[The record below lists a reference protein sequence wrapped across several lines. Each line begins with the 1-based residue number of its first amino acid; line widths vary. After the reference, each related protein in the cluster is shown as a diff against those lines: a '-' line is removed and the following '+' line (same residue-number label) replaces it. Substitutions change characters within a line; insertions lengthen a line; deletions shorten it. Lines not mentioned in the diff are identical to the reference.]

1 VSDSESTITCP
12 FCSSHDTEFFS
23 LFGRQLLTVQYYCN
37 GCKTPFEKIKG
48 DDVLEDARKHAA
60 APNH

>member
-1 VSDSESTITCP
+1 
-12 FCSSHDTEFFS
+12 
-23 LFGRQLLTVQYYCN
+23 VQYYCN